1 MVTPA
6 SRRREQM
13 YRTADR
19 QLRLLLLGDGVD
31 TAGLVK
37 GEEFR
42 GRVIAD
48 LRHMRHA
55 FDAALSESEAFPA
68 ERVAPHSSDLE
79 EELRRIASARSRTQQ
94 WPDAVTPAEAAQA
107 LRVSVSSI
115 YRAVRKGEIR
125 ATRVT
130 GKKRGALRIPAK
142 ELERLLG

>member
-6 SRRREQM
+6 SGPEEM
-13 YRTADR
+13 YRSSDR

-31 TAGLVK
+31 TPGLVK

-42 GRVIAD
+42 RRVIAD
-48 LRHMRHA
+48 LRRMRDA
-55 FDAALSESEAFPA
+55 FDAAVSESEPVPA
-68 ERVAPHSSDLE
+68 ERVEPRGADLE
-79 EELRRIASARSRTQQ
+79 EELRRIASARSRTRQ

-130 GKKRGALRIPAK
+130 GKKRGALRIPAR
-142 ELERLLG
+142 ELERILE